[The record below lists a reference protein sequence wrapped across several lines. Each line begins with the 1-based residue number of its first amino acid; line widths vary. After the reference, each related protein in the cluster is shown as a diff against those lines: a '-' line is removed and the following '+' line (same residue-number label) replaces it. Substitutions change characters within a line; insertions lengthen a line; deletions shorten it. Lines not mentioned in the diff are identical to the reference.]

1 MAVLAAAALLDELM
15 GRNRNIA
22 PHDKP
27 KELNWDDPEYCKL
40 YMVRFCPHDLFVN
53 TRADL
58 GQCSKVHDDEAKT
71 LFEKS
76 NSFKKQL
83 YEDEFIRFCQSM
95 LNEVERKI
103 VKGKQRLAL
112 IGKPDAIQLSPA
124 QTQRNEEQIAFLS
137 EKINKLVGEAE
148 QMGTEG
154 NVEQAQGLMK
164 LCDQLKEEREQ
175 LRGSNDNS
183 HWQQTA
189 ELAAAQEKQ
198 MEVCDVCGAFLI
210 VGDAQQRIDDHLMGK
225 QHVGYARLKAAL
237 QELMN
242 NRQKSREEKEK
253 KREEER
259 SERIRLREEEE
270 RKRHKDRGE
279 RPDRRRK
286 PDEDEKGKM
295 RPRQR
300 SRSPKSRRHGSSS
313 RSRSN
318 PRRSKDKDH
327 ARKAGR
333 SSERGRRSRSKERSR
348 KRGDDHDKDRRKS
361 EKDKDCT
368 GRCVIACSACPLIT
382 FCTNHWPHGFH
393 AVCAQLIFSLAMASL
408 SVWHN
413 ACHAI
418 QLVGCAGN
426 SRLCAG
432 ALMVCIQDI
441 QKVN

>member
-1 MAVLAAAALLDELM
+1 MCSLSPVAMGGRSQSQSSECVISKMAVLAAAALLDELM

-183 HWQQTA
+183 HWQQAGDLLLQTA

-295 RPRQR
+295 RPRPR

-318 PRRSKDKDH
+318 PRRSKDRDH

-361 EKDKDCT
+361 EKDKGLNGDH
-368 GRCVIACSACPLIT
+368 GRRNSPSRGSSSRHRESKSGT
-382 FCTNHWPHGFH
+382 HGGGGLG
-393 AVCAQLIFSLAMASL
+393 Q
-408 SVWHN
+408 
-413 ACHAI
+413 
-418 QLVGCAGN
+418 
-426 SRLCAG
+426 
-432 ALMVCIQDI
+432 
-441 QKVN
+441 